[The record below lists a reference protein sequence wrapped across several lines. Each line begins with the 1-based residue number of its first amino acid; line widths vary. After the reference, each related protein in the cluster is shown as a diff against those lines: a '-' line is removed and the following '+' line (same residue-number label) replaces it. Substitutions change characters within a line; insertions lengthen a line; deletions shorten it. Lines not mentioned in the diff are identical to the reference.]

1 MGLGHL
7 LQVSLLQHRA
17 KNLLSLPSKAIS
29 SVDLVGRQVCS
40 RESAWRVGWVEF
52 YINKPHWTGSG
63 EPYILLT
70 DLFQTDLS
78 STGCME
84 PSKVH
89 YNCFCHLV
97 YFPSKIMRVNLA
109 PNKKE
114 TLLMLAGMAPRSVS
128 VDFDG
133 KSVERI
139 RKREVSVN
147 LEKYLVAVISWR
159 RPRLVLSSTITRGGW
174 R

>member
-1 MGLGHL
+1 ME
-7 LQVSLLQHRA
+7 
-17 KNLLSLPSKAIS
+17 NL
-29 SVDLVGRQVCS
+29 
-40 RESAWRVGWVEF
+40 
-52 YINKPHWTGSG
+52 

-97 YFPSKIMRVNLA
+97 YFPSKIMGVNLA

-128 VDFDG
+128 VNFDDQT
-133 KSVERI
+133 VERT
-139 RKREVSVN
+139 RKKKGLVN
-147 LEKYLVAVISWR
+147 LVKYLVAVISWR

>member
-1 MGLGHL
+1 MGHL
-7 LQVSLLQHRA
+7 LQVSLLQHRE

-29 SVDLVGRQVCS
+29 SVDLVGRQLCS
-40 RESAWRVGWVEF
+40 RESAWHVGWVEF
-52 YINKPHWTGSG
+52 YINKPLNWKWRTLY
-63 EPYILLT
+63 PLT

-78 STGCME
+78 STECME
-84 PSKVH
+84 PSKVR
-89 YNCFCHLV
+89 YNCVSHLV

-139 RKREVSVN
+139 RKKEVSVN

>member
-1 MGLGHL
+1 ME
-7 LQVSLLQHRA
+7 
-17 KNLLSLPSKAIS
+17 NL
-29 SVDLVGRQVCS
+29 
-40 RESAWRVGWVEF
+40 
-52 YINKPHWTGSG
+52 

-84 PSKVH
+84 PSKVR
-89 YNCFCHLV
+89 YNCVSHLV

>member
-1 MGLGHL
+1 
-7 LQVSLLQHRA
+7 
-17 KNLLSLPSKAIS
+17 
-29 SVDLVGRQVCS
+29 
-40 RESAWRVGWVEF
+40 
-52 YINKPHWTGSG
+52 
-63 EPYILLT
+63 
-70 DLFQTDLS
+70 
-78 STGCME
+78 
-84 PSKVH
+84 
-89 YNCFCHLV
+89 
-97 YFPSKIMRVNLA
+97 MRVNLA

-147 LEKYLVAVISWR
+147 FEKYLVAVISWR